1 MVGAYVDAPRD
12 DKPGDDEPGGDTP
25 RNGLPRGT
33 TARTARIAALPL
45 AFGGRAVAGWGRR
58 LAGADADA
66 VSASMMERNAEQ
78 LFAVLGQLRG
88 GAMKVGQALAVYE
101 SMMPAELRSPTAAL
115 WSPAGAGPA
124 AAGARRAPRARRTAG
139 PAVAHPVARV
149 RRRAHGRGE
158 HRAGAPG
165 ADRAGRPV
173 AVKVQYPG
181 ADQALETDLRVLE
194 RFARLFT
201 LIVPGLDARAVMRE
215 LRARTLEELDYRAEA
230 DHQRAFAAEYGG
242 GEHLHVPAVIAR
254 RRRCWC
260 RSGSTVRRWRGLSAG
275 RPTAPTGP
283 RPARAHDRRDHVLL
297 AVRIGLLHADPHPGN
312 FLVLHDGRLGMV
324 DFGAAAAMP
333 GGIPPVLARTLRHIA
348 DGEPEQMMAL
358 LRAEGFI
365 HGDIGPNEV
374 LAFIGALADP
384 LRVPRFQFDR
394 AWMAAQG
401 ARVADL
407 RGAAYRET
415 GRALTL
421 PADHLVFLRVLTGWM
436 NVLAQLDCTVAVRGI
451 VERWVPCRSSDQG
464 AEGDLAPARVEGDM
478 SDPIDDGRTDED
490 PIGEDREISD
500 VGLPHAGD
508 DVRTDEAA
516 AAVSGRSDADEAA
529 LDEVFPA
536 EDGQG

>member
-12 DKPGDDEPGGDTP
+12 DKPGGDTP

-66 VSASMMERNAEQ
+66 VSAAMMERNAEQ

-101 SMMPAELRSPTAAL
+101 SMMPAELAEPYRRALVRLQAQGPPLPARDVHRVLDEQLGRQWRTRLPEFDDVPTAAA
-115 WSPAGAGPA
+115 SIGQVH
-124 AAGARRAPRARRTAG
+124 RARTAQ
-139 PAVAHPVARV
+139 
-149 RRRAHGRGE
+149 
-158 HRAGAPG
+158 
-165 ADRAGRPV
+165 GRPV
-173 AVKVQYPG
+173 AVKIQYPG

-242 GEHLHVPAVIAR
+242 GEHLHVPAVIA
-254 RRRCWC
+254 
-260 RSGSTVRRWRGLSAG
+260 SAPKVLVSEWLDG
-275 RPTAPTGP
+275 TSLARIIGQ
-283 RPARAHDRRDHVLL
+283 PADDGADLHAHDRHGHTIVETMFSSP
-297 AVRIGLLHADPHPGN
+297 VRIGLLHADPHPGN
-312 FLVLHDGRLGMV
+312 FLLLADGRLGMV
-324 DFGAAAAMP
+324 DFGATAAMP
-333 GGIPPVLARTLRHIA
+333 GGIPPVLARTLRHLA
-348 DGEPEQMMAL
+348 DGEREQMMAL

-365 HGDIGPNEV
+365 HGDVGPDDV
-374 LAFIGALADP
+374 LAYIGALADP
-384 LRVPRFQFDR
+384 LRVPRFRFDR

-451 VERWVPCRSSDQG
+451 VEKWVPAF
-464 AEGDLAPARVEGDM
+464 AEG
-478 SDPIDDGRTDED
+478 
-490 PIGEDREISD
+490 
-500 VGLPHAGD
+500 
-508 DVRTDEAA
+508 
-516 AAVSGRSDADEAA
+516 
-529 LDEVFPA
+529 
-536 EDGQG
+536 

>member
-1 MVGAYVDAPRD
+1 MVGAYVDTPRD
-12 DKPGDDEPGGDTP
+12 DRPGGDTP

-33 TARTARIAALPL
+33 TARTARMAALPL

-58 LAGADADA
+58 LAGADADT
-66 VSASMMERNAEQ
+66 VSAAMMERNAEQ

-101 SMMPAELRSPTAAL
+101 SMMPAELAEPYRRALVRLQAQGPPLPARDVHRVLDEQLGRQWRTRLPEFDDVPTAAA
-115 WSPAGAGPA
+115 SIGQVH
-124 AAGARRAPRARRTAG
+124 RARTAQ
-139 PAVAHPVARV
+139 
-149 RRRAHGRGE
+149 
-158 HRAGAPG
+158 
-165 ADRAGRPV
+165 GRPV
-173 AVKVQYPG
+173 AVKIQYPG

-242 GEHLHVPAVIAR
+242 GEHLHVPAVIA
-254 RRRCWC
+254 
-260 RSGSTVRRWRGLSAG
+260 SAPKVLVSEWLDG
-275 RPTAPTGP
+275 TSLARIIGQ
-283 RPARAHDRRDHVLL
+283 PADDGTDLHAHDRHGHTIVETMFSSP
-297 AVRIGLLHADPHPGN
+297 VRIGLLHADPHPGN
-312 FLVLHDGRLGMV
+312 FLLLTDGRLGMV
-324 DFGAAAAMP
+324 DFGATAAMP
-333 GGIPPVLARTLRHIA
+333 GGIPPVLARTLRHLA
-348 DGEPEQMMAL
+348 DGEREQMMAL

-365 HGDIGPNEV
+365 HGDVGPDDV
-374 LAFIGALADP
+374 LAYIGALADP
-384 LRVPRFQFDR
+384 LRVPRFRFDR

-451 VERWVPCRSSDQG
+451 VEKWVPAF
-464 AEGDLAPARVEGDM
+464 AEG
-478 SDPIDDGRTDED
+478 
-490 PIGEDREISD
+490 
-500 VGLPHAGD
+500 
-508 DVRTDEAA
+508 
-516 AAVSGRSDADEAA
+516 
-529 LDEVFPA
+529 
-536 EDGQG
+536 

>member
-12 DKPGDDEPGGDTP
+12 DKPGDDKPGGDTP

-101 SMMPAELRSPTAAL
+101 SMMPAELAEPYRRALVRLQAQGPPLPARDVHRVLDEQLGRQWRTRLPEFDDVPTAAA
-115 WSPAGAGPA
+115 SIGQVH
-124 AAGARRAPRARRTAG
+124 RARTAQ
-139 PAVAHPVARV
+139 
-149 RRRAHGRGE
+149 
-158 HRAGAPG
+158 
-165 ADRAGRPV
+165 GRPV

-242 GEHLHVPAVIAR
+242 GEHLHVPAVIASSPKVLVSEWLDGTSLAR
-254 RRRCWC
+254 II
-260 RSGSTVRRWRGLSAG
+260 GQ
-275 RPTAPTGP
+275 
-283 RPARAHDRRDHVLL
+283 PAEEGADLHAHDRHGHTIVETMFSSP
-297 AVRIGLLHADPHPGN
+297 VRIGLLHADPHPGN
-312 FLVLHDGRLGMV
+312 FLLLTDGRLGMV
-324 DFGAAAAMP
+324 DFGATAAMP
-333 GGIPPVLARTLRHIA
+333 GGIPPVLARTLRHMA
-348 DGEPEQMMAL
+348 DGERELMMAL

-365 HGDIGPNEV
+365 HGDIGPDDV
-374 LAFIGALADP
+374 LAYIGALADP
-384 LRVPRFQFDR
+384 LRVPRFRFDR

-451 VERWVPCRSSDQG
+451 VEKWVPAF
-464 AEGDLAPARVEGDM
+464 AEG
-478 SDPIDDGRTDED
+478 
-490 PIGEDREISD
+490 
-500 VGLPHAGD
+500 
-508 DVRTDEAA
+508 
-516 AAVSGRSDADEAA
+516 
-529 LDEVFPA
+529 
-536 EDGQG
+536 

>member
-1 MVGAYVDAPRD
+1 MVGAYVDTPRD
-12 DKPGDDEPGGDTP
+12 DRPGGDTP

-33 TARTARIAALPL
+33 TARTARMAALPL
-45 AFGGRAVAGWGRR
+45 AFTGRAVAGWGRR

-66 VSASMMERNAEQ
+66 VAAAAMERNAEQ

-101 SMMPAELRSPTAAL
+101 SMMPAELAEPYRRALVRLQAQGPPLPARDVHRVLDEQLGRQWRTRLPEFDDVPTAAA
-115 WSPAGAGPA
+115 SIGQVH
-124 AAGARRAPRARRTAG
+124 RARTAQ
-139 PAVAHPVARV
+139 
-149 RRRAHGRGE
+149 
-158 HRAGAPG
+158 
-165 ADRAGRPV
+165 GRPV
-173 AVKVQYPG
+173 AVKIQYPG

-242 GEHLHVPAVIAR
+242 GEHLHVPAVIA
-254 RRRCWC
+254 
-260 RSGSTVRRWRGLSAG
+260 SAPKVLVSEWLDG
-275 RPTAPTGP
+275 TSLARIIGQ
-283 RPARAHDRRDHVLL
+283 PADDGADLHAHDRHGHTIVETMFSSP
-297 AVRIGLLHADPHPGN
+297 VRIGLLHADPHPGN
-312 FLVLHDGRLGMV
+312 FLLLTDGRLGMV
-324 DFGAAAAMP
+324 DL
-333 GGIPPVLARTLRHIA
+333 LARTLRHLA
-348 DGEPEQMMAL
+348 DGEREQMMAL

-365 HGDIGPNEV
+365 HGDVGPDDV
-374 LAFIGALADP
+374 LAYIGALADP
-384 LRVPRFQFDR
+384 LRVPRFRFDR

-451 VERWVPCRSSDQG
+451 VEKWVPAF
-464 AEGDLAPARVEGDM
+464 AEG
-478 SDPIDDGRTDED
+478 
-490 PIGEDREISD
+490 
-500 VGLPHAGD
+500 
-508 DVRTDEAA
+508 
-516 AAVSGRSDADEAA
+516 
-529 LDEVFPA
+529 
-536 EDGQG
+536 

>member
-1 MVGAYVDAPRD
+1 MVGAYVDARRD
-12 DKPGDDEPGGDTP
+12 DRPGDSPGGGAGRD
-25 RNGLPRGT
+25 GVPRGT

-45 AFGGRAVAGWGRR
+45 AFTGRAVAGWGRR
-58 LAGADADA
+58 LAGADPQA
-66 VSASMMERNAEQ
+66 VSAAAMERNAEQ

-101 SMMPAELRSPTAAL
+101 SMMPAELAEPYRRAL
-115 WSPAGAGPA
+115 VRLQAQGPAMPARDVHRVLDEQLGRQWRTRLPEFDDVPA
-124 AAGARRAPRARRTAG
+124 AAASIGQVHRARTS
-139 PAVAHPVARV
+139 
-149 RRRAHGRGE
+149 RGQ
-158 HRAGAPG
+158 A
-165 ADRAGRPV
+165 V

-230 DHQRAFAAEYGG
+230 DRQRTFAAEYGG
-242 GEHLHVPAVIAR
+242 GERLHVPAVVASAPKVLVSEWLDGTSLATLVGR
-254 RRRCWC
+254 P
-260 RSGSTVRRWRGLSAG
+260 SAG
-275 RPTAPTGP
+275 DADRD
-283 RPARAHDRRDHVLL
+283 RHAHTIVETMFSSP
-297 AVRIGLLHADPHPGN
+297 VRVGMVHADPHPGN
-312 FLVLHDGRLGMV
+312 FMVLRDGRLGMV

-348 DGEPEQMMAL
+348 DGEPERMMAL

-365 HGDIGPNEV
+365 HGDIGPDDV
-374 LAFIGALADP
+374 LAYIGALADP
-384 LRVPRFQFDR
+384 LRVPRFRFDR

-421 PADHLVFLRVLTGWM
+421 PPDHLVFLRVLTGWM

-451 VERWVPCRSSDQG
+451 VERWVP
-464 AEGDLAPARVEGDM
+464 AFA
-478 SDPIDDGRTDED
+478 DG
-490 PIGEDREISD
+490 
-500 VGLPHAGD
+500 
-508 DVRTDEAA
+508 
-516 AAVSGRSDADEAA
+516 
-529 LDEVFPA
+529 
-536 EDGQG
+536 

>member
-12 DKPGDDEPGGDTP
+12 DRSGGDTP

-66 VSASMMERNAEQ
+66 VSAAMMERNAEQ

-101 SMMPAELRSPTAAL
+101 SMMPAELAEPYRRALVRLQAQGPPLPARDVHRMLDEQLGRQWRTRLPEFDDVPTAAA
-115 WSPAGAGPA
+115 SIGQVH
-124 AAGARRAPRARRTAG
+124 RARTAQ
-139 PAVAHPVARV
+139 
-149 RRRAHGRGE
+149 
-158 HRAGAPG
+158 
-165 ADRAGRPV
+165 GRPV
-173 AVKVQYPG
+173 AVKIQYPG

-242 GEHLHVPAVIAR
+242 GEHLHVPAVIASSPKVLVSEWLDGTSLAR
-254 RRRCWC
+254 II
-260 RSGSTVRRWRGLSAG
+260 GQ
-275 RPTAPTGP
+275 
-283 RPARAHDRRDHVLL
+283 PADDGVDLHAHDRHGHTIVETMFSSP
-297 AVRIGLLHADPHPGN
+297 VRIGLLHADPHPGN
-312 FLVLHDGRLGMV
+312 FLLLTDGRLGMV
-324 DFGAAAAMP
+324 DFGATAAMP
-333 GGIPPVLARTLRHIA
+333 GGIPPVLARTLRHMA
-348 DGEPEQMMAL
+348 DGEREQMMAL

-365 HGDIGPNEV
+365 HGDIGPDDV
-374 LAFIGALADP
+374 LAYIGALADP
-384 LRVPRFQFDR
+384 LRVPRFRFDR

-451 VERWVPCRSSDQG
+451 VEKWVPAF
-464 AEGDLAPARVEGDM
+464 AEG
-478 SDPIDDGRTDED
+478 
-490 PIGEDREISD
+490 
-500 VGLPHAGD
+500 
-508 DVRTDEAA
+508 
-516 AAVSGRSDADEAA
+516 
-529 LDEVFPA
+529 
-536 EDGQG
+536 

>member
-1 MVGAYVDAPRD
+1 M
-12 DKPGDDEPGGDTP
+12 
-25 RNGLPRGT
+25 
-33 TARTARIAALPL
+33 AALPL

-66 VSASMMERNAEQ
+66 VSAAMMERNAEQ

-101 SMMPAELRSPTAAL
+101 SMMPAELAEPYRRALVRLQAQGPPLPARDVHRVLDEQLGRQWRTRLPEFDDVPTAAA
-115 WSPAGAGPA
+115 SIGQVH
-124 AAGARRAPRARRTAG
+124 RARTAQ
-139 PAVAHPVARV
+139 
-149 RRRAHGRGE
+149 
-158 HRAGAPG
+158 
-165 ADRAGRPV
+165 GRPV
-173 AVKVQYPG
+173 AVKIQYPG

-242 GEHLHVPAVIAR
+242 GEHLHVPAVIA
-254 RRRCWC
+254 
-260 RSGSTVRRWRGLSAG
+260 SAPKVLVSEWLDG
-275 RPTAPTGP
+275 TSLARIIGQ
-283 RPARAHDRRDHVLL
+283 PAEDGADLHAHDRHGHTIVETMFSSP
-297 AVRIGLLHADPHPGN
+297 VRIGLLHADPHPGN
-312 FLVLHDGRLGMV
+312 FLLLTDGRLGMV
-324 DFGAAAAMP
+324 DFGATAAMP
-333 GGIPPVLARTLRHIA
+333 GGIPPVLARTLRHMA
-348 DGEPEQMMAL
+348 DGEREQMMAL

-365 HGDIGPNEV
+365 HGDIGPDDV
-374 LAFIGALADP
+374 LAYIGALADP
-384 LRVPRFQFDR
+384 LRVPRFRFDR

-451 VERWVPCRSSDQG
+451 VEKWVPAF
-464 AEGDLAPARVEGDM
+464 AEG
-478 SDPIDDGRTDED
+478 
-490 PIGEDREISD
+490 
-500 VGLPHAGD
+500 
-508 DVRTDEAA
+508 
-516 AAVSGRSDADEAA
+516 
-529 LDEVFPA
+529 
-536 EDGQG
+536 